1 MTFNELNLSAPVLRA
16 VAQAGYESPS
26 PIQAAAIPPVLAG
39 RDLMGCAQTGTGKT
53 AAFALPMLD
62 RLTASAPRKKG
73 AIRALI
79 LTPTRELALQI
90 GESFEA
96 YGKYLTLRSTVIF
109 GGVGQAPQV
118 AALKK
123 GVDILIA
130 CPGRLNDLVGQG
142 LLDLSNIEIF
152 VLDEADRMLDMGFVH
167 DVKKVIAKL
176 PRQRQNLM
184 FSATM
189 PKEIEQLAAGIL
201 HDPAFVKVDPVSST
215 VDRIQQSL
223 YFVEKGNKKFLLPW
237 LIKNLKPEVVNAL
250 VFSRTKHG
258 ADKIAKDLNKQGI
271 PAAAI
276 HGNKSQTAR
285 VTALEDFKAGKTR
298 VLVATDIAARGID
311 ISELSHVFNYDL
323 PEVPETYVHRIG
335 RTARAGA
342 DGTAVSFCAP
352 EEKEYLAGIEKLN
365 RRQIPVVSGHPWDG
379 VPAPVKAA
387 PPVRGKKPKA
397 EAEQP
402 AKAEK
407 AAKAEKPAAPKKEK
421 AAAKQPSPKNTEP
434 KEGTSMEENQKRT
447 SGGRNENRRANNSR
461 TRREGN
467 APQPANRGSNA
478 PQPANRGSNAP
489 QPANRGSN
497 AQPKFDPH
505 FVSAP
510 EATPLRPVKK
520 APAAQPAAKQTAPA
534 QNGQRQRGG
543 QPARAEQRTDRNDP
557 RTEQRAERNSRNAR
571 PAQNSQSQQGSRN
584 NRNAVQSSRP
594 DRPAKSEAPRGRSRN
609 AAPARDEDPGLMLI
623 SRRPPQQKFTNF
635 EEYMTAHGGATAPI
649 EDHTDET

>member
-237 LIKNLKPEVVNAL
+237 LIKNLRPEVVNAL

-447 SGGRNENRRANNSR
+447 SGGRSENRRANNSR
-461 TRREGN
+461 TRREG
-467 APQPANRGSNA
+467 NA